1 MNYFYDITLNFLD
14 ENYLFYEWLEYD
26 NLEYIK
32 KIPLYQVNTKTF
44 KDLYQNKCRVDEEF
58 LKEIKNKTI
67 KKKGKITYAALI
79 ADKNNV
85 SAFEFLDDGT
95 IIARS
100 SLNLRDELSILEY
113 IYTTVYKDIKY
124 EIIEPLPIK
133 KEIRLCTKI
142 KKFILVEIN
151 KLYHD
156 KNINKLKYLYLEW
169 FKETSDNIDKIY
181 QDMQNSLEK
190 EINETTVHIYDL
202 IKLSYNNV

>member
-124 EIIEPLPIK
+124 EIIEPLPIQ